1 MQSIF
6 SVDANTL
13 IVAGVIAC
21 VAGVVRGI
29 TGFGGAMVMA
39 PPLALLL
46 GPQLAVPV
54 ILVLESVAA
63 APMLVQTRHRVQWKV
78 IGAIILAACVTVPL
92 GVLMLVAV
100 DPTIIR
106 RAIAITVIV
115 FAIVLLRGWRY
126 AGRPRLA
133 TSVGLGAVSGAML
146 GATSIGGPPVIL
158 YLLSGPDP
166 IETTRANLT
175 LYVAVS
181 SLIGVAMLW
190 QQGVFDAQGR
200 LDVGV
205 ARAAVLPGTRTWSAA
220 VPALQRY
227 ALSSVHV
234 AVADRRFDWHSA
246 RLIAKDET
254 MDADHY
260 PISQLVD

>member
-1 MQSIF
+1 VQAIF
-6 SVDANTL
+6 SVDYVTL
-13 IVAGVIAC
+13 IAAGVIAA

-46 GPQLAVPV
+46 GPKLAVPV

-78 IGAIILAACVTVPL
+78 IGAILLAACLTVPL
-92 GVLMLVAV
+92 GVLALVAI
-100 DPTIIR
+100 DPIIIR
-106 RAIAITVIV
+106 RAIAVTVIV

-133 TSVGLGAVSGAML
+133 TSVGLGAVSGAMV

-175 LYVAVS
+175 LYVAVI
-181 SLIGVAMLW
+181 SLISVVILW
-190 QQGVFDAQGR
+190 QQGVFDVQAGWTSVLLAPAYYVGLLVGLR
-200 LDVGV
+200 LFPRFSD
-205 ARAAVLPGTRTWSAA
+205 TRFRQFT
-220 VPALQRY
+220 L
-227 ALSSVHV
+227 LL
-234 AVADRRFDWHSA
+234 
-246 RLIAKDET
+246 LIVVST
-254 MDADHY
+254 G
-260 PISQLVD
+260 ILVT

>member
-1 MQSIF
+1 MISGDY
-6 SVDANTL
+6 VTL
-13 IVAGVIAC
+13 ILSGGIAG

-54 ILVLESVAA
+54 ILVLESVVA

-78 IGAIILAACVTVPL
+78 IGAIIFAACLTVPL
-92 GVLMLVAV
+92 GVLMLVAI
-100 DPTIIR
+100 DPTVTR
-106 RAIAITVIV
+106 RAIAVTVIV
-115 FAIVLLRGWRY
+115 FAFVLLQGWRY
-126 AGRPRLA
+126 AGRPRLT

-175 LYVAVS
+175 LYVAVT

-190 QQGVFDAQGR
+190 NRGVFDA
-200 LDVGV
+200 
-205 ARAAVLPGTRTWSAA
+205 RAGFT
-220 VPALQRY
+220 ALLLAPLY
-227 ALSSVHV
+227 
-234 AVADRRFDWHSA
+234 
-246 RLIAKDET
+246 
-254 MDADHY
+254 Y
-260 PISQLVD
+260 

>member
-1 MQSIF
+1 
-6 SVDANTL
+6 VDLFTL
-13 IVAGVIAC
+13 IAAGIIAAI
-21 VAGVVRGI
+21 AGVVRGI

-46 GPQLAVPV
+46 GPKLAVPV

-63 APMLVQTRHRVQWKV
+63 APMLIQTRHLVHWKM
-78 IGAIILAACVTVPL
+78 IGAILLAACVTVPL
-92 GVLMLVAV
+92 GVLALVAI
-100 DPTIIR
+100 DPAITRRII
-106 RAIAITVIV
+106 AVTVIV
-115 FAIVLLRGWRY
+115 FAVILLRGWRY

-181 SLIGVAMLW
+181 SLIGVIMLW
-190 QQGVFDAQGR
+190 HQGVFDARAGWMSVLLAPAYYVGLLIGLR
-200 LDVGV
+200 LFPRFSD
-205 ARAAVLPGTRTWSAA
+205 TRFRQFT
-220 VPALQRY
+220 LM
-227 ALSSVHV
+227 L
-234 AVADRRFDWHSA
+234 
-246 RLIAKDET
+246 LIVVSTGILLA
-254 MDADHY
+254 
-260 PISQLVD
+260 